1 MPRIIKSAQ
10 GTFTTSTI
18 TVDADGRVISAES
31 GTAGGGMFT
40 PKVVEAGPASGTFTT
55 SGSFVGAYLYAG
67 GGGGGG
73 GGFGPAPGA
82 PGGSGGKGGFGY
94 FGAPVTAPFSQPY
107 TIGGGG
113 SGGNGNTQSQ
123 GSTGS
128 TGGDTTLATVG
139 TVTGGAGGTGGQN
152 NGITGSTGST
162 GAAPGADLTPPA
174 SVRTLVSGTDFGTGG
189 NGGTGGRPGLNT
201 AGSGTTGNAGAVVIF
216 DNTGS

>member
-40 PKVVEAGPASGTFTT
+40 PKVVDAGPASGTFTT
-55 SGSFVGAYLYAG
+55 NGSFVGAYLYAG

-73 GGFGPAPGA
+73 GAHAHNGR

-94 FGAPVTAPFSQPY
+94 YGAPVSAPFSQPY

-113 SGGNGNTQSQ
+113 SGGSGNPH
-123 GSTGS
+123 TGS
-128 TGGDTTLATVG
+128 AGSAGGATSLATIG
-139 TVTGGAGGTGGQN
+139 TVTGGGGGNGGAPANGSPGTTG
-152 NGITGSTGST
+152 TT
-162 GAAPGADLTPPA
+162 GAAPGATLTPPS
-174 SVRTLVSGTDFGTGG
+174 SVRTLISGADFGTGG
-189 NGGTGGRPGLNT
+189 NPGTGGHHGGSPAGAGT
-201 AGSGTTGNAGAVVIF
+201 SGSGGCAVIF
-216 DNTGS
+216 DNTGT